1 MINPVPMKEFCVII
15 QDLLETRRKQNEAE
29 GRSPNEPARD
39 FLDNALEWYNRLD
52 SEEYKKHDIS
62 KTTIW
67 ALGLVLFFAGQ
78 DKISLLIGSL
88 MYFLA
93 SNEKVEKRVMEEV
106 DKVLSQST
114 EKGTLSL
121 SHESLSE
128 LTYLTACIT
137 EVTRLY
143 PFFFRTERVCSKD
156 WVDKERGLKIFK
168 GQVIIIAIW
177 AANRNPKYYDE
188 PEEFKPER
196 FMLGNKEKLNS
207 YAYTSFGFGSRACP
221 GKKVF

>member
-1 MINPVPMKEFCVII
+1 MINPEPMKEFCVII
-15 QDLLETRRKQNEAE
+15 QDLLETRRKQNEAA

-78 DKISLLIGSL
+78 DQISLLIGSL

-93 SNEKVEKRVMEEV
+93 SNPKVEKRVMEEV
-106 DKVLSQST
+106 DKVFSQST
-114 EKGTLSL
+114 EKGTL

-143 PFFFRTERVCSKD
+143 PFSSERKGFV
-156 WVDKERGLKIFK
+156 LKTGWIRK
-168 GQVIIIAIW
+168 
-177 AANRNPKYYDE
+177 RD
-188 PEEFKPER
+188 
-196 FMLGNKEKLNS
+196 
-207 YAYTSFGFGSRACP
+207 
-221 GKKVF
+221 